1 MRWPSVSSYRRNQKS
16 PPLATDGDDVL
27 VQRLRSAT
35 GTAEPQ
41 LADVKIRVD
50 ASVRLDRRAKPLLS
64 APVSRELQR
73 LPAVTK
79 GLDEQRTRTP
89 KPRTRREAAERQ
101 PSSANASY
109 HRRPPLHDAEPREAR
124 CVCGVLPRRQRLEG
138 PAEPPAVK
146 ADELHH
152 RLAVAPVV

>member
-1 MRWPSVSSYRRNQKS
+1 MAFGILLQAKSEVATSRDGRGRRTCPAASVRNWHRRAPAGRRQDS
-16 PPLATDGDDVL
+16 RGC
-27 VQRLRSAT
+27 
-35 GTAEPQ
+35 
-41 LADVKIRVD
+41 
-50 ASVRLDRRAKPLLS
+50 VRLDRRAKPLLS